1 MRSFSIA
8 LLLLG
13 TALLGGCTETIYRE
27 VPQGTQATPTGTA
40 NGATGDTPTVP
51 SNMTEGSPTSPI
63 AGGGSSQGDGT
74 TVPVAGAGT
83 DPVTSPGTNPIFA
96 DGSSP
101 IVSSLL
107 DAPEGTVTGTAGAI
121 VDCQLK
127 LPCRWVSADTQFAV
141 TVTNADNIATRE
153 RLSVNFSVS
162 VLHDTQII
170 VGSVDA
176 ALDSAGRSNQAADMM
191 LGEGNGNV
199 PTNLMAGSTVAG
211 TINYTSS
218 ASSNQLSSFVISLM
232 DNGLPRQASLIN
244 LPIGTVTTDY
254 ADCNFILPCV
264 WASPDG
270 QVTITL
276 LSAGGYASN
285 GRLNANFQVRG
296 TRDMMVALDAGAA
309 AIDSNG
315 IRYNGRTHLLGRLSG
330 YDKLTAEAIAGIGI
344 SGAVDFFRSDSSPV
358 SLARLSM
365 VIYEDSPVQRW
376 NPQFQ
381 SVPIQ

>member
-1 MRSFSIA
+1 MRSLSIA
-8 LLLLG
+8 LLVLG

-27 VPQGTQATPTGTA
+27 APQGTQATPGGTA

-51 SNMTEGSPTSPI
+51 SNMTGGSPTSPI
-63 AGGGSSQGDGT
+63 AGGGFSQGNGT
-74 TVPVAGAGT
+74 TVPVTG
-83 DPVTSPGTNPIFA
+83 PVTSPGTDSIFA

-141 TVTNADNIATRE
+141 TVSNADNIATRE

-162 VLHDTQII
+162 ALHDTQII
-170 VGSVDA
+170 VGSVED
-176 ALDSAGRSNQAADMM
+176 ALDSAGGSNKAADMM
-191 LGEGNGNV
+191 LGAGNGNV

-270 QVTITL
+270 EVTITL
-276 LSAGGYASN
+276 LSVGGYASN

-296 TRDMMVALDAGAA
+296 TRDLMVVVDAGAA
-309 AIDSNG
+309 AIDASG
-315 IRYNGRTHLLGRLSG
+315 TRYNGRTHMLGRLSG
-330 YDKLTAEAIAGIGI
+330 YDKLTAVAIAGIGI
-344 SGAVDFFRSDSSPV
+344 SGAVDFFRTDSSPV